1 MGKVRDRG
9 RRSDFCFGDGMG
21 GEQGTH
27 CGLRVFGDALVE
39 KWFGCEVSE
48 CKETR
53 ERAGKMVWGQ
63 CVGDPF
69 TTRC

>member
-1 MGKVRDRG
+1 
-9 RRSDFCFGDGMG
+9 MG

-27 CGLRVFGDALVE
+27 CGLRVFGDALAE

-53 ERAGKMVWGQ
+53 ERAGKRVWGQ